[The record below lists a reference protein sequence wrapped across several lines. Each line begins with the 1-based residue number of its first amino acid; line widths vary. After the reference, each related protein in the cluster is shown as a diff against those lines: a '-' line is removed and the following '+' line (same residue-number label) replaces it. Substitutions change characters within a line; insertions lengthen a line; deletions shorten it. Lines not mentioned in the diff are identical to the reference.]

1 MVNLSLRGRK
11 IEELQ
16 RQQSDLKKS
25 LLGRKNTNAVQ
36 EIPLMQR
43 TMQRGMQRTMQKKI
57 SLKEQKKRNIA
68 SRQKAMKQPLPKLSI
83 KSFY

>member
-43 TMQRGMQRTMQKKI
+43 GMQRTMQKKI

-68 SRQKAMKQPLPKLSI
+68 SRQKAMKQPVPKLLI